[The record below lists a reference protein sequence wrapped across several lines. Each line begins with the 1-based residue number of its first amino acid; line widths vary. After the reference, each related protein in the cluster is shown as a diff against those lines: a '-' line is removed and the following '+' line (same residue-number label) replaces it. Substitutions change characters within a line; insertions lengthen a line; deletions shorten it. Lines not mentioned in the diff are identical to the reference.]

1 MIKGSACT
9 LDELLEHIFG
19 TGFSGVFLD
28 GLELRG
34 SSFVL
39 LRGSFFELVT
49 SMVKP
54 MSSTVC

>member
-9 LDELLEHIFG
+9 LDELLERIFG

-39 LRGSFFELVT
+39 LRGSFFLIGDLNG
-49 SMVKP
+49 
-54 MSSTVC
+54 